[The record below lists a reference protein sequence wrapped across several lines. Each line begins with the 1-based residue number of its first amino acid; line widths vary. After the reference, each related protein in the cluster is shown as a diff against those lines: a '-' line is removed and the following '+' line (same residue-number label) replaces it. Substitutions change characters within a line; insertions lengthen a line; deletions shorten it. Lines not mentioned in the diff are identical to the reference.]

1 MLINTCTTYDNIK
14 HFGEILEEDM
24 AELGLVEITPNKV
37 PNKEPPWEKPKIYL
51 HDLSRITTPCTFKL
65 VGYIKHRR

>member
-1 MLINTCTTYDNIK
+1 MLINTFTTYDNIK

-37 PNKEPPWEKPKIYL
+37 PNKEPPCEKPKIYL
-51 HDLSRITTPCTFKL
+51 HAL
-65 VGYIKHRR
+65 